1 MKRLLLAI
9 ALLLGLADV
18 AAAQNVTCATRPVT
32 DNSNACA
39 NTAFVNSYVNNPASP
54 IYSTAH
60 TWLATQTFSPVSG
73 TAVALNGTLTM
84 YGDVVLTHPLTP
96 TPDNTA
102 SSNITLGVGAG
113 AALAPIHST
122 QYLTLLGFQAG
133 AALTTEDHITAV
145 GAWSLSSYNAGG
157 TNTGITAIGIDA
169 MRNLTSGQ
177 QNVAV
182 GEHTLTGAT
191 SASYTTAVGY
201 NTMLNFGAGGTYNSA
216 FGYFALGGSSGT
228 PATGLGN
235 TALGSYALVGI
246 AGTGTYNTAVGMQA
260 LYAVAQANGNVGIGY
275 QAGLTVTTGYA
286 NTIIGTFAGSAT
298 LATGHD
304 NILIGTTNNVAD
316 TPLSSTSNYL
326 NIGNFIYGTTA
337 GLTISPITTGSATL
351 TGSSSGSTKLQA
363 AAAASGTLTLPAA
376 TDTLVGKATTDT
388 LTNKSISGS
397 SNTLTDIPNSALVNA
412 STTVNGQTCTLGSS
426 CTVTASA
433 TTVTVGS
440 TAVASGTNG
449 YVLYNNSGTLGN
461 LSTTGS
467 GVVALA
473 TSPSFTTDIRPASS
487 LGATL
492 GASGLNWGQA
502 YLSDLSLSNSA
513 ARNITVAASGA
524 STVGR
529 AFTVAAGGS
538 GAGTNLTGGNLI
550 LSGGGSTGNGG
561 GGSVLF
567 YAADVSTG
575 SGTTANTPAE
585 MVRVFNTGGYGG
597 ICFRGASCSSNN
609 YAFLGGSGYS
619 GSIFNAETLL
629 LFRLFNGNKMM
640 LDAAKFEVG
649 STDLGGTIHLGT
661 AAYAAPG
668 ISACGSSPS
677 IVGTDTAGEVTMGT
691 GSPTTCVITFN
702 VAYTSA
708 PFCVVTWQGN
718 PLATQNYTVSN
729 VSITIGQTATSS
741 NKLNYHCIARSGG

>member
-39 NTAFVNSYVNNPASP
+39 NTAFVNSYVNKPASP

-60 TWLATQTFSPVSG
+60 TWLATQTFSPSSG
-73 TAVALNGTLTM
+73 LAMIAKSPSTA
-84 YGDVVLTHPLTP
+84 TP
-96 TPDNTA
+96 TPIADTA
-102 SSNITLGVGAG
+102 TLAKFYV
-113 AALAPIHST
+113 
-122 QYLTLLGFQAG
+122 
-133 AALTTEDHITAV
+133 
-145 GAWSLSSYNAGG
+145 
-157 TNTGITAIGIDA
+157 
-169 MRNLTSGQ
+169 
-177 QNVAV
+177 
-182 GEHTLTGAT
+182 
-191 SASYTTAVGY
+191 
-201 NTMLNFGAGGTYNSA
+201 
-216 FGYFALGGSSGT
+216 GSSGT
-228 PATGLGN
+228 PVTSVTPTVSISRYDNSNITSGGIYNNALFTEIIANGTSPSPGLAPNTGIMSRVVQNGQNDSLGIGVEVVGGGGGGHYAYGYFYNVWAKVASQAAYGLEGVVVNDSLSVPYAKGATNVYYAHFNVASAGAFDVTAGLHFWQGIWGTKQDVGVLGGINSIRSALIWDDSSGVTSYKDTGTHTDGIDLTQATYSGSAIKSTGFTLGN
-235 TALGSYALVGI
+235 TGTISSGVWNGTTVGV
-246 AGTGTYNTAVGMQA
+246 AYGGTGLASYTLGDLVYASAATTLSKLAGNTTTTRKFLRQTGDGTNSAA
-260 LYAVAQANGNVGIGY
+260 PAWD
-275 QAGLTVTTGYA
+275 TVTA
-286 NTIIGTFAGSAT
+286 ADVPGSALT
-298 LATGHD
+298 KTD
-304 NILIGTTNNVAD
+304 DTNV
-316 TPLSSTSNYL
+316 
-326 NIGNFIYGTTA
+326 
-337 GLTISPITTGSATL
+337 
-351 TGSSSGSTKLQA
+351 
-363 AAAASGTLTLPAA
+363 TLTLGGSPTTALLNAA
-376 TDTLVGKATTDT
+376 SITVGWAGTLAASRGGTGLSSLGTGVATWLGTP
-388 LTNKSISGS
+388 S
-397 SNTLTDIPNSALVNA
+397 SANLAAALTDETGTGV
-412 STTVNGQTCTLGSS
+412 
-426 CTVTASA
+426 
-433 TTVTVGS
+433 
-440 TAVASGTNG
+440 AVF
-449 YVLYNNSGTLGN
+449 
-461 LSTTGS
+461 
-467 GVVALA
+467 A

-585 MVRVFNTGGYGG
+585 MVRVFNTGGFGG
-597 ICFRGASCSSNN
+597 ICFRGASCSSSN
-609 YAFLGGSGYS
+609 YAFLGGSSYG

-629 LFRLFNGNKMM
+629 LFRLLNGNKMM

-661 AAYAAPG
+661 AAYAAPS

-691 GSPTTCVITFN
+691 GSPTGCTITFN
-702 VAYTSA
+702 LAYTSA
-708 PFCVVTWQGN
+708 PFCTITWQGN
-718 PLATQNYTVSN
+718 PLATQNYTVST
-729 VSITIGQTATSS
+729 SAITLTQTATSS
-741 NKLNYHCIARSGG
+741 NKVNYTCIARSGG